1 MGHQGDQDDRR
12 DWRAWLAPAGL
23 DRWSILLV
31 LAVHLSF
38 FPFFPAMHSANELS
52 RLYLAYALVDDH
64 DVEITSKVRRYG
76 DINDK
81 ARVALSLFSDKPPG
95 TAFVAA
101 PFIAARR
108 ALGGEP
114 DLRAD
119 TFLARLAVGILPT
132 LFLLVLL
139 RREMKELG
147 VRAPTRALA
156 LVAYGLGTLGFTYS
170 LVYYGHQLTAVLLY
184 AVWFLLR
191 RGPVTPV
198 RAAGAGFLGALCLST
213 EYQSALYLLPLVVAF
228 AWRTRPLGSGL
239 VAAAAGTVLPLTAL
253 LLYHDAAFGHP
264 LKTGYSY
271 VANPFFAN
279 VHEQGFMGVLTP
291 RLEPFLNSLGG
302 SSKGLL
308 FYSPFLV
315 LGFLG
320 LVSYAR
326 SAGTAGTV
334 VLRYVLVA
342 LPLLF
347 VSSMAYWDGGWTVGQ
362 RHWTPLVPFLM
373 APAALLIHRSVAARI
388 LAPGL
393 MVASVGVTGL
403 ATVVYPHLPQWI
415 ANPFHDLT
423 LPLLAGGCL
432 ADAWWANAWL
442 AAGIFVAALFLLA
455 LAVVSLWPDS
465 LARKA
470 VTVVVLAL
478 LPLAWFDGT
487 SRVERLPP
495 GKALAE
501 QRYFVN
507 QCKKAGRWE
516 RAVKTPAP
524 RDLQRLRRRLR
535 P

>member
-1 MGHQGDQDDRR
+1 M
-12 DWRAWLAPAGL
+12 
-23 DRWSILLV
+23 

-38 FPFFPAMHSANELS
+38 FPFFPSMHSANELS
-52 RLYLAYALVDDH
+52 RLYLAYALVDDY
-64 DVEITSKVRRYG
+64 DVEITTKVHRHG
-76 DINDK
+76 NINDK
-81 ARVALSLFSDKPPG
+81 ARVAHSLFSDKPPG
-95 TAFVAA
+95 TAFVAT

-119 TFLARLAVGILPT
+119 TFLARLAAGILPT
-132 LFLLVLL
+132 LILLILL

-147 VRAPTRALA
+147 VGAPTRALVLA
-156 LVAYGLGTLGFTYS
+156 AYGLGTLGFTYA

-184 AVWFLLR
+184 AVWYLLR
-191 RGPVTPV
+191 KGPVPPG
-198 RAAGAGFLGALCLST
+198 RAAAAGFLGGLCLTT
-213 EYQSALYLLPLVVAF
+213 EYQSALYLLPLVVVF
-228 AWRTRPLGSGL
+228 ALRVRPFGPGL
-239 VAAAAGTVLPLTAL
+239 ATGLAGAALPLTAL
-253 LLYHDAAFGHP
+253 FLYHDAAFGHP

-279 VHEQGFMGVLTP
+279 VHEQGFMGVKTP

-308 FYSPFLV
+308 FFSPFLA
-315 LGFLG
+315 LGFFG

-326 SAGTAGTV
+326 AATSAGTV
-334 VLRYVLVA
+334 VLRYVLVV
-342 LPLLF
+342 LPILF

-373 APAALLIHRSVAARI
+373 APAALLIHRCASARI

-393 MVASVGVTGL
+393 MVASVGVTGV

-442 AAGIFVAALFLLA
+442 AAGLFAAAILLLA
-455 LAVVSLWPDS
+455 VAVVSLWPDS
-465 LARKA
+465 MGRKA
-470 VTVVVLAL
+470 LTVVILAL
-478 LPLAWFDGT
+478 LPLGWYDGT
-487 SRVERLPP
+487 SRVGRLPAD
-495 GKALAE
+495 KAVAE

-516 RAVKTPAP
+516 KEAARPSPP
-524 RDLQRLRRRLR
+524 RNLERLRRRLK